1 MDAYFSFQ
9 WHITGHHNQCC
20 RYCSIPEKNPAEMAY
35 NDMETVFNNCLRMCE
50 KLERIP
56 RFYITGSNPILH
68 RDFWKLLE
76 LLKSQ
81 KTKFGILGEP
91 FHLTRDICDKLKY
104 YGCENYQF
112 SIDGLRAAHDKI
124 HKSGSFDAIFEKIP
138 LINNAGINSV
148 IVTAVSDAN
157 IEEIPA
163 IIDMAVQN
171 KAHAFSFARHS
182 PDRTEGRFRIAPC
195 KYRDLFDRC
204 WGKFTEY
211 ENKRTMFYLKDHLWM
226 LFLYE
231 KGLFAIPKNLSKGII
246 YENHNDGIGY
256 ITILP
261 DGAVYACGMESR
273 NGNALNTSLYD
284 IFLNSMMDVYREYAF
299 FGKCSNCELLR
310 FCRGCS
316 VISCGYA
323 GNFHGSD
330 PQCWK
335 ASTPE
340 VKEYCYA

>member
-1 MDAYFSFQ
+1 M
-9 WHITGHHNQCC
+9 
-20 RYCSIPEKNPAEMAY
+20 PY

-50 KLERIP
+50 KLECIP
-56 RFYITGSNPILH
+56 RFYIAGDDPILH

-81 KTKFGILGEP
+81 KTKFDILGEP

-104 YGCENYQF
+104 YGCENYHF

-138 LINNAGINSV
+138 LINKAGINSV
-148 IVTAVSDAN
+148 IATAVSDAN

-163 IIDMAVQN
+163 IIDTAVGN
-171 KAHAFSFARHS
+171 KAHAFFFVRY
-182 PDRTEGRFRIAPC
+182 PPNKIKRKFRIAPC

-211 ENKRTMFYLKDHLWM
+211 ENKGTVFHLKDHLWM

-246 YENHNDGIGY
+246 YENRNDGISN

-261 DGAVYACGMESR
+261 DGAVYTPGVESR
-273 NGNALNTSLYD
+273 NGSALNTSLYD
-284 IFLNSMMDVYREYAF
+284 IFLNSMMDIYREYSS
-299 FGKCSNCELLR
+299 FGKCSNCELMR

-316 VISCGYA
+316 VMSCGHT
-323 GNFHGSD
+323 GNFYGSD
-330 PQCWK
+330 PQCWRTSVRE
-335 ASTPE
+335 A
-340 VKEYCYA
+340 KECYFPKSALPSPC